1 MKQTTYL
8 VNTGTDEQCLP
19 EALPDTG
26 SSAQRIS
33 LHLKWEALLS
43 VPRGHEVGKGMEYM
57 GLKGGSSG

>member
-8 VNTGTDEQCLP
+8 VNSGIDEQYLP
-19 EALPDTG
+19 EAIPDTG

-43 VPRGHEVGKGMEYM
+43 VPRGLEVGKGME
-57 GLKGGSSG
+57 